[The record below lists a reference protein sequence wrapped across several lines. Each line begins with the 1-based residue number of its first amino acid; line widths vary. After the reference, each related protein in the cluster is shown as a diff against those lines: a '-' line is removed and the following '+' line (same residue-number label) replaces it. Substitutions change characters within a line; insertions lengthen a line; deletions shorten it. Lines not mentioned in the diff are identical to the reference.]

1 MNSGYMGSGRP
12 SVTSGPSGAEI
23 EMSSTALELSAST
36 DVIGPQP
43 PSINEPLSPASTR
56 ATYTGPRT
64 DFVVAGGFDKVSKT
78 CRQRCAD
85 LFVSS
90 ISPGVKDVKARYALD
105 DDPLRKPR
113 RK

>member
-1 MNSGYMGSGRP
+1 
-12 SVTSGPSGAEI
+12 
-23 EMSSTALELSAST
+23 MSSTALVLFVSALTLVLAVRPLSINGPLSA
-36 DVIGPQP
+36 
-43 PSINEPLSPASTR
+43 ASTR